1 MLGDLAVLA
10 SALAL
15 LGLMLALW
23 VLAQISRRFGQVMGR
38 PPLYRGF
45 YAALALLLPPLIAR
59 LLAVSLATPELRATG
74 GHSVWALAHDL
85 PLAAAVTLAL
95 AIAWRYW
102 GWLVR
107 GQEAR
112 RSPPRSRG

>member
-10 SALAL
+10 SALAP

-45 YAALALLLPPLIAR
+45 YVALTLLLPPLIVR
-59 LLAVSLATPELRATG
+59 LLAVGLAAPELRATG
-74 GHSVWALAHDL
+74 GSSVWALAHDL

-95 AIAWRYW
+95 AVAWRYW

-112 RSPPRSRG
+112 GTPPRSRD

>member
-10 SALAL
+10 SATAP

-38 PPLYRGF
+38 SPLYRGF
-45 YAALALLLPPLIAR
+45 YAALVLLLPPLVVR
-59 LLAVSLATPELRATG
+59 LLAVGLTASEQRATG
-74 GHSVWALAHDL
+74 GGSAWALAHDL
-85 PLAAAVTLAL
+85 PLAAAVTLAVVV
-95 AIAWRYW
+95 AWRYW

-112 RSPPRSRG
+112 GTPPRSRG

>member
-1 MLGDLAVLA
+1 MWGDLAVLA
-10 SALAL
+10 SAIAP

-45 YAALALLLPPLIAR
+45 YVALTLLLPPLVVR
-59 LLAVSLATPELRATG
+59 LLAVGLTASELHAAG
-74 GHSVWALAHDL
+74 GGSAWALAHDL

-95 AIAWRYW
+95 IVAWRYW

-107 GQEAR
+107 GQEAQGT
-112 RSPPRSRG
+112 PPRSRG

>member
-1 MLGDLAVLA
+1 MWGDLAVLA
-10 SALAL
+10 SAIAP

-45 YAALALLLPPLIAR
+45 YVAFALLLPPLVVR
-59 LLAVSLATPELRATG
+59 LLAVGLTVSELRATG
-74 GHSVWALAHDL
+74 GGSAWALAHDL

-95 AIAWRYW
+95 VIAWRYW

-112 RSPPRSRG
+112 GRPPRPRG